1 MVLWIFILIQKR
13 LKKTGAIR
21 NRSEIDI
28 GKNKQH
34 ALKKGRYTINKK
46 QSKINH
52 WLSVPTS
59 DDRKML
65 IDTSDKE
72 NKEGPLKNANSS
84 NEDPYEPFLPFSQD
98 MCYPELPKNVLE
110 TDLDKANMKIT
121 SLKMIIEEK
130 DKEIR
135 ELKSVLRK
143 IIGDIPEEYHPTLN
157 EFSLYL

>member
-1 MVLWIFILIQKR
+1 
-13 LKKTGAIR
+13 
-21 NRSEIDI
+21 
-28 GKNKQH
+28 
-34 ALKKGRYTINKK
+34 
-46 QSKINH
+46 
-52 WLSVPTS
+52 
-59 DDRKML
+59 ML